1 MEQVLE
7 FYYFPIYLIIHRLWL
22 TKQDYLETGAT
33 LNVQEGQ
40 VYEQNEPQCET
51 AK

>member
-1 MEQVLE
+1 MLIPTN
-7 FYYFPIYLIIHRLWL
+7 FKSSYFISRLWL

-40 VYEQNEPQCET
+40 VYEQYEP
-51 AK
+51 K